1 MPTAA
6 EFDWMTNDG
15 NRMSIERCYNLD
27 DFRRLA
33 RRRLPAPLFHF
44 MDGGADDEVALRG
57 NTSAFDACQLLPST
71 LTDTSNLDI
80 STTVLGEKIAMPVIL
95 APTGI
100 TRLFHHEGERAVAR
114 AAARAG
120 TIYCLSTMSNVS
132 IEEIGALT
140 DAPKCFQVYIHRDR
154 GLTREFVERSRAA
167 GFRSLCLTVDTLV
180 AGNRE
185 RDLKTGMIMPP
196 KLTLKSLAS
205 FAWHWRWAY
214 NYLTSEKF
222 ELANLANN
230 RRAGAERLIS
240 VIDYV
245 NSQFDPSITWDDAEQ
260 LVAQWD
266 GPFVFKGIMTAA
278 DARRAVDI
286 GATAIMV
293 SNHGGRQLDGAPS
306 PFECLAEIADAVGD
320 RAEIILDGGVRRG
333 SHVLKA
339 LAMGAKA
346 CSIGRGYLYPL
357 AAGGEVGV
365 TRALERLRAE
375 IERDMILMGCD
386 RIEKLD
392 RSKLRAAGLRF
403 EGDAGLATAATRL
416 DTRRREVA

>member
-1 MPTAA
+1 
-6 EFDWMTNDG
+6 
-15 NRMSIERCYNLD
+15 MSIERCFNLD

-44 MDGGADDEVALRG
+44 MDGGADDEVTLRG
-57 NTSAFDACQLLPST
+57 NTSVFDQVQLVPST
-71 LTDTSNLDI
+71 LAGNSAIDL
-80 STTVLGEKIAMPVIL
+80 STTLLGEKLEWPVIM

-100 TRLFHHEGERAVAR
+100 NRLFHHEGERAVAR
-114 AAARAG
+114 AAAKSG
-120 TIYCLSTMSNVS
+120 TIYSLSTMSNVS

-140 DAPKCFQVYIHRDR
+140 GGPKCFQIYIHRDR

-167 GFRSLCLTVDTLV
+167 GFSSLCLTVDTLV

-196 KLTLKSLAS
+196 KLTLKSLLS
-205 FAWHWRWAY
+205 FATHWRWAF

-230 RRAGAERLIS
+230 RANDQRAGSEKLIS

-245 NSQFDPSITWDDAEQ
+245 NSQFDPSITWDDAQ
-260 LVAQWD
+260 DVIKQWN

-306 PFECLAEIADAVGD
+306 ALECLPEIVEAVAG

-339 LAMGAKA
+339 LAMGANA

-357 AAGGEVGV
+357 AAGGEAGV
-365 TRALERLRAE
+365 SRALARLRGE
-375 IERDMILMGCD
+375 IERDMVLMGCD
-386 RIEKLD
+386 RLAKLD
-392 RSKLRAAGLRF
+392 RSCLRSAGLQ
-403 EGDAGLATAATRL
+403 LAPETKVAATVQ
-416 DTRRREVA
+416 TRAVA

>member
-1 MPTAA
+1 
-6 EFDWMTNDG
+6 
-15 NRMSIERCYNLD
+15 MSIERCHNLE

-33 RRRLPAPLFHF
+33 RRRLPAPIFHF
-44 MDGGADDEVALRG
+44 MDGGADDETTLRG
-57 NTSAFDACQLLPST
+57 NTSVFDACQLVPST
-71 LTDTSNLDI
+71 LADLSDLNI
-80 STTVLGEKIAMPVIL
+80 STTVLGEKIDWPVIL

-114 AAARAG
+114 AAAKAG
-120 TIYCLSTMSNVS
+120 TIYCMSTMSNVS
-132 IEEIGALT
+132 IEDVGALT
-140 DAPKCFQVYIHRDR
+140 NGPKCFQVYIHRDR
-154 GLTREFVERSRAA
+154 GLTREFVQRAKAA
-167 GFRSLCLTVDTLV
+167 GYGSLCLTVDTLV

-185 RDLKTGMIMPP
+185 RDLKSGMIMPP
-196 KLTLKSLAS
+196 KLSLKSLAS
-205 FAWHWRWAY
+205 FATHWRWAY

-230 RRAGAERLIS
+230 RRARSEQLIS

-245 NSQFDPSITWDDAEQ
+245 NSQFDPSITWADAEE
-260 LVAQWD
+260 LVAQWS
-266 GPFVFKGIMTAA
+266 GPFAFKGIMTAA
-278 DARRAVDI
+278 DAKRAVDI

-320 RAEIILDGGVRRG
+320 RADIILDGGIRRG

-339 LAMGAKA
+339 LAMGADA

-357 AAGGEVGV
+357 AAGGEAGV
-365 TRALERLRAE
+365 TRALDRLRAE

-386 RIEKLD
+386 RISKLD
-392 RSKLRAAGLRF
+392 RTKLRAAGLRLD
-403 EGDAGLATAATRL
+403 GALSAGTQDSDMARP
-416 DTRRREVA
+416 RVVA